1 MLLLVKKILIQN
13 VFGNRN
19 FDKLFNKYNREHFL
33 YRHIELSSNVSATKY
48 VFTITKYESMAQGKI
63 GFSKLQV
70 RLLFFNPVFLKYL
83 SIF

>member
-1 MLLLVKKILIQN
+1 MILIQN
-13 VFGNRN
+13 VLGIRN
-19 FDKLFNKYNREHFL
+19 LDKLFNKYHREYFL

-63 GFSKLQV
+63 GFSTLQV
-70 RLLFFNPVFLKYL
+70 RLSFFNPVFLKYL